1 MTPTALRALAR
12 VLGAL
17 LPQRTSGQ
25 LADAPHE
32 AQTLA
37 ARLETACLTAGIV
50 KRDAVLIA
58 DSLTS
63 YLLSRGERDDTL
75 NPWIGKGTVLLH
87 LARGGQGDE
96 VVLLVPYGVTLT
108 DEAIAQLLSW
118 ALLEDVEDEDERLG
132 AGEQWR

>member
-1 MTPTALRALAR
+1 MTPTDLRGLAR

-25 LADAPHE
+25 LAEDPHE
-32 AQTLA
+32 AQALA
-37 ARLETACLTAGIV
+37 ARLETACLSAGLTP
-50 KRDAVLIA
+50 RDAGRIA

-63 YLLSRGERDDTL
+63 YLLSQGERDDTL
-75 NPWIGKGTVLLH
+75 NPWIGKGTVLLQ
-87 LARGGQGDE
+87 LARGGKGDE

-118 ALLEDVEDEDERLG
+118 ALLEELEDED
-132 AGEQWR
+132 

>member
-1 MTPTALRALAR
+1 MTPTDLRGLAR

-25 LADAPHE
+25 LAEDPHA
-32 AQTLA
+32 AQALA
-37 ARLETACLTAGIV
+37 ARLETACRTAGLAP
-50 KRDAVLIA
+50 RDAGRIA
-58 DSLTS
+58 ASLTS
-63 YLLSRGERDDTL
+63 YLLSRGGCDDTR
-75 NPWIGKGTVLLH
+75 NPWIGKGTVLLQ

-118 ALLEDVEDEDERLG
+118 ALLEDLEDEDERLG
-132 AGEQWR
+132 VG

>member
-32 AQTLA
+32 AQAVA

-50 KRDAVLIA
+50 QRGAMRIA

-63 YLLSRGERDDTL
+63 YLLRQGGRDDPL

-108 DEAIAQLLSW
+108 NEAIAQLLSW

>member
-1 MTPTALRALAR
+1 MTLTDLRALAR
-12 VLGAL
+12 GLGAL
-17 LPQRTSGQ
+17 LPQRTRGP
-25 LADAPHE
+25 LAEDPHA
-32 AQTLA
+32 AQALA

-50 KRDAVLIA
+50 PRDAVLIA

-63 YLLSRGERDDTL
+63 YLLSRGERYDTL
-75 NPWIGKGTVLLH
+75 HPWIGKGTVLLH

-118 ALLEDVEDEDERLG
+118 ALLEDLEDEDERLG
-132 AGEQWR
+132 VGEQWR

>member
-1 MTPTALRALAR
+1 MTPTNLRVLAR

-25 LADAPHE
+25 LAEAPHE
-32 AQTLA
+32 AQALA
-37 ARLETACLTAGIV
+37 ARLETACLTAGLAP
-50 KRDAVLIA
+50 RDAVRIA
-58 DSLTS
+58 DSLTR
-63 YLLSRGERDDTL
+63 YLLSRGGRDDTL
-75 NPWIGKGTVLLH
+75 HPWIGKGTVLLQ

-118 ALLEDVEDEDERLG
+118 ALLEELEDED
-132 AGEQWR
+132 